1 MKHRNPISP
10 KKNTTPVNEDIRF
23 PEVRTIDEDGSNL
36 GTMPPREALS
46 IAQEKEL
53 DLVLVSDTA
62 NPPVCR
68 ILDYGKYKYQQL
80 KSKENNRQSSKSQLK
95 ELKMRYKIED
105 HDYSVRVNHAKRFL
119 KSGNPVKATVTMR
132 GRENLHGGLAKDLLD
147 RMATDLEE
155 FAQIQQSPKRE
166 GSRITMLLTP
176 RKA

>member
-1 MKHRNPISP
+1 MKHRNPRP

-36 GTMPPREALS
+36 GTMASAEALS
-46 IAQEKEL
+46 IAQDKEL
-53 DLVLVSDTA
+53 DLVLVSDSA
-62 NPPVCR
+62 KPPVCR
-68 ILDYGKYKYQQL
+68 ILDYGKYKYKQL
-80 KSKENNRQSSKSQLK
+80 KSKENRRQSSKSQLK

-119 KSGNPVKATVTMR
+119 KSGNQVKATIMMR

-155 FAQIQQSPKRE
+155 LAQVQQSPKRE
-166 GSRITMLLTP
+166 GSRMTMLLTP
-176 RKA
+176 RKAE

>member
-1 MKHRNPISP
+1 MSP

-80 KSKENNRQSSKSQLK
+80 KSKESNRQSSKSQLK

>member
-1 MKHRNPISP
+1 MSP